1 MVCSDSMKEKMDR
14 VLSRAQINVVVDAKI
29 ALVESG
35 CELPTGRIAVVF
47 DPIDYIEAVELLR
60 KEPEYGKP
68 VETITGFFNNRYSLI
83 PVTRIYYVEA
93 GGSGMLCYTDKET
106 YYLKSTLLFY
116 EGLLNASGFIRIN
129 KSQVVNLMNVIEIIP
144 WFNSRFVLLLKN
156 GRELEVSRTYSKELR
171 RTLNI

>member
-1 MVCSDSMKEKMDR
+1 M
-14 VLSRAQINVVVDAKI
+14 
-29 ALVESG
+29 
-35 CELPTGRIAVVF
+35 
-47 DPIDYIEAVELLR
+47 
-60 KEPEYGKP
+60 
-68 VETITGFFNNRYSLI
+68 I